1 MAIIWNT
8 RNNAGGYSGYTNGA
22 WSSFM
27 NLYSFSLIPQSG
39 SGQSGQWFYANYNVY
54 FPYSG
59 TYTVTAAVDNIGT
72 LTVAGQNCNIAGFNS
87 SATTSFYRDR
97 GTYSVFLGM
106 FNSPSNPDL
115 YSNNPMGLAVTIDA
129 PPQPP
134 APSISFSSS
143 PNPICNGN
151 TSTLSWS
158 VSGQVDSVSIDNGI
172 GLVGASGSRAV
183 APPNNTTYTLT
194 ASGEGGSTSQTVS
207 LIVRQPSQTSLT
219 VDNASIIRGQ
229 STTLRWAT
237 TGDSTSA
244 TITPGIGSVNI
255 NGLTTISPS
264 ETITYQIYV
273 TGVCTNASSSVTLTV
288 YQPPTVSLS
297 GPEFLNYGQQGTLIY
312 EASYAD
318 ISLRITPTYTYRG
331 STTTGT
337 VVNLG
342 IGSSSSGNIQTQIPY
357 SDIGPFSVT
366 YNIVAT
372 GNGGQETKQ
381 ITIPI
386 NVDET
391 PENFLVPESTDLFK
405 DQDPVYTPDVAITSY
420 EIVVGD
426 IDVPVEVRSDRPI
439 QIEINDDN
447 NWNDLRQI

>member
-59 TYTVTAAVDNIGT
+59 TYTVTAAVDNVGT

-244 TITPGIGSVNI
+244 TITTGIGSVNI

-297 GPEFLNYGQQGTLIY
+297 GPESLNYGESAVLSY
-312 EASYAD
+312 EATYAD
-318 ISLRITPTYTYRG
+318 IRLEIIPSYNY
-331 STTTGT
+331 STGT
-337 VVNLG
+337 VTGSFISLPPGPSVSG
-342 IGSSSSGNIQTQIPY
+342 IIQVEIPY
-357 SDIGPFSVT
+357 NDFGPFSVD
-366 YNIVAT
+366 YGIVAT
-372 GNGGQETKQ
+372 GNGGMESKQ

-386 NVDET
+386 VIDQT
-391 PENFLVPESTDLFK
+391 PTNFLVPESTDLFK
-405 DQDPVYTPDVAITSY
+405 DQDPIYTPEVTITSF
-420 EIVVGD
+420 EIVVDD
-426 IDVPVEVRSDRPI
+426 IDIPVEIKADRPI
-439 QIEINDDN
+439 LVEVNNDEQ
-447 NWNDLRQI
+447 WNQLRPI